1 MDINLASALGLSYTL
16 YILHWALKIQVQNVS
31 SCKTLYHIIVVEK
44 KDLSKKKKDL
54 NVIFKDIF
62 TAA

>member
-1 MDINLASALGLSYTL
+1 MDINLSSALGLSYTL

-44 KDLSKKKKDL
+44 KDLSKKKDL
-54 NVIFKDIF
+54 NVIFKAIF

>member
-44 KDLSKKKKDL
+44 KICPKKKDL

>member
-1 MDINLASALGLSYTL
+1 MDINLASVLGLSYTL

-44 KDLSKKKKDL
+44 RFVPKKGL
-54 NVIFKDIF
+54 ECNF
-62 TAA
+62 